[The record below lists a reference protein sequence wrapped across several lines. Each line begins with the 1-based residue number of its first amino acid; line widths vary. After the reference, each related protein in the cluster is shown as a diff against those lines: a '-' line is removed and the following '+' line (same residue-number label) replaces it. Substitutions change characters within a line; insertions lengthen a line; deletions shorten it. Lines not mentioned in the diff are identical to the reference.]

1 MVYCGR
7 PPVREGPERYSY
19 GEVVVDPVAALSV
32 VAVAELV
39 VVVTVVLVDG
49 EVVV

>member
-1 MVYCGR
+1 
-7 PPVREGPERYSY
+7 
-19 GEVVVDPVAALSV
+19 VVDPVAALSV